1 MTDSID
7 QRLKIIEEM
16 LTAIL
21 RSQNNIH
28 WIGGY
33 VYGKTKGGDPFVI
46 LYPAAEYLNEK
57 AVRVYPTEFKRL
69 PSFIPTANIQGK
81 TKGNPSKSEA
91 HDLGI
96 YNECPMFQVLTY
108 EGKDTPLGKERR
120 FYKTIRVTDKMPGG
134 RALTSSAKQP
144 DDEPDENLAP
154 VAPVAPATP
163 KRQLTLPEIK
173 HHQQEARTADDEF
186 MFITAVNKLHPANT
200 HDGLV
205 VIRGRICNDKLTR
218 LNAAAQLEAIEK
230 YLARRK
236 ELEREGKSATQ
247 SHQSAITDAAAL
259 YARLRGE
266 TQ

>member
-7 QRLKIIEEM
+7 QRLKVIEEM

-81 TKGNPSKSEA
+81 TKGNPSKQEA
-91 HDLGI
+91 RDLGI

-108 EGKDTPLGKERR
+108 EGKDTPLGRERR

-134 RALTSSAKQP
+134 R
-144 DDEPDENLAP
+144 
-154 VAPVAPATP
+154 VAPEPVVEDEEQEVATP
-163 KRQLTLPEIK
+163 PPTRQTEPPALPKRLSLAEIK
-173 HHQQEARTADDEF
+173 HWQREARASGDELLF
-186 MFITAVNKLHPANT
+186 LTAVRNLHPEYT
-200 HDGLV
+200 V
-205 VIRGRICNDKLTR
+205 ER
-218 LNAAAQLEAIEK
+218 LASVRSGVCPDALDAQNAPAQLEAIEK

-236 ELEREGKSATQ
+236 ELEGQGEPTLSAHAT
-247 SHQSAITDAAAL
+247 AKTDAAAL